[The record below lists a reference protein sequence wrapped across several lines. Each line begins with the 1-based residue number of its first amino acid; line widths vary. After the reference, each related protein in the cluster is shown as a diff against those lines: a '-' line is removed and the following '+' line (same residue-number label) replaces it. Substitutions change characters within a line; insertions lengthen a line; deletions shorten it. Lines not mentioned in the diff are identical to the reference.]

1 VTVVPYERDQAL
13 EDKIKVKVEA
23 ARVYYDQ
30 VIQEISNQHTY

>member
-1 VTVVPYERDQAL
+1 VPYVRDL
-13 EDKIKVKVEA
+13 VMEDKIKIKVEA